1 MCWWRTRVPA
11 LAAVLYAIANAL
23 LVGTFVSPA
32 LAKMYSCQDVTGRI
46 ILRDVPCKRD
56 ERDRNAAAPVRSLA
70 TTPARVRRIENASP
84 ITEAQ
89 VQEVVDGMDAAR
101 IRRDVPA
108 MLAYVA
114 PDAVFEVEYRLPQG
128 MQFKRFNRDEYAA
141 YLRSG
146 AEVVDGLDF
155 QRESTTI
162 LVAPAALQAEITST
176 LRETVRVEGEAVSR
190 VTRSK
195 SLVEMRDGRP
205 TIILVR
211 AIMRYE
217 AAERPNRVGSRQTH
231 ERASG
236 R

>member
-1 MCWWRTRVPA
+1 MAPS
-11 LAAVLYAIANAL
+11 LAAMSYLTASALL
-23 LVGTFVSPA
+23 LVGAFASPA
-32 LAKMYSCQDVTGRI
+32 LAKMYSCEDAAGRI

-56 ERDRNAAAPVRSLA
+56 ERNRNAAAAARLPA
-70 TTPARVRRIENASP
+70 TTTPTRVRQIENANP

-101 IRRDVPA
+101 MRGDVPA
-108 MLAYVA
+108 MLAYIA

-128 MQFKRFNRDEYAA
+128 MQFKRFNKDEYAA
-141 YLRSG
+141 YLRG
-146 AEVVDGLDF
+146 RTEFVDGLDF

-162 LVAPAALQAEITST
+162 LVAPATRQAEISST
-176 LRETVRVEGEAVSR
+176 LRETVWVHGEALNR

-195 SLVEMRDGRP
+195 SLVEMREARP
-205 TIILVR
+205 TIVLVR

-217 AAERPNRVGSRQTH
+217 VPERANRAGSHQTMD
-231 ERASG
+231 RASG